1 MLRLI
6 SVFVLG
12 FLVNDAFAD
21 EIDSDFDLD
30 LEAIHAAPDVDEN
43 AKIRHTAS
51 FDALDEEE
59 DFSMD
64 LSGSASA
71 GDIVDPDS
79 ELEVFEVKTETEPN
93 MDVPPAATTD
103 SFELEEMI
111 EEPDA
116 VDQAAKD
123 LDWNLDLSEDMEIGK
138 QKISAKE
145 EQKSEAVNLD
155 FLEE

>member
-6 SVFVLG
+6 SVLVLG

-30 LEAIHAAPDVDEN
+30 LEAIHAAPDADEN

-59 DFSMD
+59 EFSMD
-64 LSGSASA
+64 LSGTAPA
-71 GDIVDPDS
+71 GNIVDPDS
-79 ELEVFEVKTETEPN
+79 ELEVFEVKTDTEPD
-93 MDVPPAATTD
+93 MDVASATTD
-103 SFELEEMI
+103 SFEMEEMI
-111 EEPDA
+111 EEPEA

-123 LDWNLDLSEDMEIGK
+123 LDWDLDLSEDMEIGD